1 MLQKLVRFSVQHPVA
16 VLPIVVLFL
25 GFGWIQ
31 MSGVPIEAFPD
42 VTNIQVQ
49 VITLAPGRAAEEVER
64 QVTIPIER
72 ALAGVPMSV
81 DLRSIS
87 VFGLSQ
93 ITMTFDDAA
102 DEFEARLRVGERL
115 REVDLPDGLTARL
128 GPESTPVGEIYRYTV
143 EAPGLTAIER
153 RGLQDWVITP
163 AFRRVP
169 GVADVVSFGG
179 AQKQYQVR
187 VDPGRLAARGL
198 GIPDVVQAIQR
209 SSGAAG
215 GNYMRHGAEEY
226 VVRGLGY
233 LRNPLSIERIGL
245 AVHDNVPVTIRDIGE
260 VVLGHVPRR
269 GVVGR
274 GTNNEA
280 PEGIVLLRRR
290 AHPAIVLAG
299 IHELVDHLNRDV
311 LPRGARVAP
320 YYDRTELMDR
330 ALRTVTH
337 NLVEGALLVIVVLVV
352 FLGALRGPLV
362 VAVIIPLALL
372 TAFTGLRMRGM
383 PANLISL
390 GAIDFGI
397 LVDGAVIFVETVY
410 HIGATKPGLTRE
422 QAVLEAG
429 QQVVRPI
436 VFSLAI
442 IMAALLPIFT
452 MERVEGRIF
461 APMALTYGFA
471 LLGALVWSLTAVPS
485 LARIFIKLPKPGHH
499 GEPRFVGAIRR
510 AYGWTVG
517 IALRRKAFVGLAMV
531 ALLVAAGFNARKLG
545 TEFLPELNEGGM
557 FVTAIFPASQSL
569 EEGERIVPQLR
580 AIVGSFPEVNEVVSQ
595 LGRPEDGTD
604 PAPVNIAQL
613 MVSLHP
619 ETSWRT
625 GRTRATLIEAIRE
638 RLSVIRGVEY
648 IFSQPILDNVLEAI
662 SGIKGKVAIKI
673 YGDDLDRML
682 QLAIATRD
690 AIAPVRGVRDL
701 GLYQTGVVPQ
711 LLIEIDR
718 DAIAR
723 YGLLVADVDEVIQ
736 AAIGGATASEIWEG
750 ERRVEVAVRVAEPFR
765 LGVDRIREIQ
775 VLTPT
780 GSRIPLGAIATVRV
794 GFGRAA
800 IQRSQG
806 SRFIALKFNVEGRDL
821 GSVVAEARARV
832 SRVVHL
838 PEGYTMTWGG
848 EFENQ
853 QRAMKRLA
861 IIIPAA
867 LGLICLL
874 LYGAFGRVRS
884 ALVVLAITPLTLPG
898 AVAALRI
905 AHVNLSVS
913 AIVGFIALLGQTV
926 LSGVVIVASINE
938 LRHEG
943 MPFLEAIR
951 EGASR
956 RVRAVLI
963 TALLAALGLL
973 PAATSHAIGSE
984 TQRPF
989 ALVIVGGVF
998 LATPFVLLV
1007 LPVLYA
1013 WFEAKDAPGE
1023 PPLEMFPPLGDAGLS
1038 LPPPPVREESD
1049 GEGDGENPEEELG
1062 EGERRVAGEEPH
1074 PV

>member
-1 MLQKLVRFSVQHPVA
+1 LQRIVRFAVEHPLVIVA
-16 VLPIVVLFL
+16 AIVIFG
-25 GFGWIQ
+25 GFGWVE
-31 MSGVPIEAFPD
+31 MTGVPIEAFPD
-42 VTNIQVQ
+42 VTNTQVQ

-72 ALAGVPMSV
+72 ELAGTPLLT

-93 ITMTFDDAA
+93 ITLTFDDSA
-102 DEFEARLRVGERL
+102 DDFECRLRVGERL
-115 REVDLPDGLTARL
+115 REVDLPEGLTATL

-143 EAPGLTAIER
+143 DAPRLSAIER
-153 RGLQDWVITP
+153 RGLQDWVIAP
-163 AFRRVP
+163 ALRRVS

-198 GIPDVVQAIQR
+198 GIPDVVDAIRR

-233 LRNPLSIERIGL
+233 LRDPRDIGRTAL
-245 AVHDNVPVTIRDIGE
+245 TVNGGVPVTIDDVAD

-274 GTNNEA
+274 GPNNEA
-280 PEGIVLLRRR
+280 PEGIVLQRRR
-290 AHPAIVLAG
+290 SHPAIVLAG
-299 IHELVDHLNRDV
+299 IHDVVEHLNRDV
-311 LPRGARVAP
+311 LPRGARVVP
-320 YYDRTELMDR
+320 YYDRTELIAR
-330 ALRTVTH
+330 ALETVKH
-337 NLVEGALLVIVVLVV
+337 NLTEGAILVVVVLVV

-362 VAVIIPLALL
+362 VATIIPLALL
-372 TAFTGLRMRGM
+372 TAFTGLRLRSM

-397 LVDGAVIFVETVY
+397 LVDGAVIFIETVY
-410 HIGATKPGLTRE
+410 HIGATRPGLTR
-422 QAVLEAG
+422 QQVIVEAG
-429 QQVVRPI
+429 EQVVRPV

-442 IMAALLPIFT
+442 IVAALLPIFT

-461 APMALTYGFA
+461 APMAMTYAFA
-471 LLGALVWSLTAVPS
+471 LLGALVWSLTAVPA
-485 LARIFIKLPKPGHH
+485 LAKLFVKLPHPRPLGEGESPREHARSHGDGH
-499 GEPRFVGAIRR
+499 GEPRFVGWLRKRYERAIEWTLRRR
-510 AYGWTVG
+510 A
-517 IALRRKAFVGLAMV
+517 FVAIIVV
-531 ALLVAAGFNARKLG
+531 AILVATGFNASRLG

-557 FVTAIFPASQSL
+557 FITAIFPASQSL

-580 AIVGSFPEVNEVVSQ
+580 AIVQSFPEVNEVVSQ

-604 PAPVNIAQL
+604 PSPVNVAQL
-613 MVSLHP
+613 MLSLHP
-619 ETSWRT
+619 ETDWHT
-625 GRTRATLIEAIRE
+625 GRTQASLIEAMRA
-638 RLSVIRGVEY
+638 RLSEIRGVEY
-648 IFSQPILDNVLEAI
+648 IFSQPILDNVHEAI
-662 SGIKGKVAIKI
+662 SGIKGTVAIKI
-673 YGDDLDRML
+673 YGVDLERM
-682 QLAIATRD
+682 QELALATRD
-690 AIAPVRGVRDL
+690 AIAPVRGVKDL

-723 YGLLVADVDEVIQ
+723 YGLRVADVDDVIQ
-736 AAIGGATASEIWEG
+736 SAIGGTPASEIWEG
-750 ERRVEVAVRVAEPFR
+750 ERRVEVAVRVAEAFR
-765 LGVDRIREIQ
+765 VGVDRIREIP
-775 VLTPT
+775 VATPSGT
-780 GSRIPLGAIATVRV
+780 RIPLAAVATVRV

-821 GSVVAEARARV
+821 GSVVADARARV
-832 SRVVHL
+832 ARAVHL

-861 IIIPAA
+861 FIIPAA
-867 LGLICLL
+867 LLLICLL
-874 LYGAFGRVRS
+874 LYGAFGRMRS
-884 ALVVLAITPLTLPG
+884 ALVVLAATPLCIPG
-898 AVAALRI
+898 AAAALRL

-938 LRHEG
+938 LRDQG
-943 MPFLEAIR
+943 MPRGEAVR
-951 EGASR
+951 EGAAR
-956 RVRAVLI
+956 RLRAVLI
-963 TALLAALGLL
+963 TALLAGLGLL

-989 ALVIVGGVF
+989 ALEIVGGV
-998 LATPFVLLV
+998 LVATPLV
-1007 LPVLYA
+1007 L
-1013 WFEAKDAPGE
+1013 
-1023 PPLEMFPPLGDAGLS
+1023 LS
-1038 LPPPPVREESD
+1038 LPLLYMWIEKSDEERPH
-1049 GEGDGENPEEELG
+1049 GT
-1062 EGERRVAGEEPH
+1062 AG
-1074 PV
+1074 